1 MKNIKKTERINSKHK
16 KNQVCYEKRGKKTVS
31 LLFVVVVVVV
41 VDVFFYFS
49 FFDCGP
55 FSDYK
60 LTICDFSANL
70 LSRNANATNIFNV
83 KSV

>member
-1 MKNIKKTERINSKHK
+1 MRNA
-16 KNQVCYEKRGKKTVS
+16 GKKPLVYYY
-31 LLFVVVVVVV
+31 LLLLLMF
-41 VDVFFYFS
+41 FFYFS
-49 FFDCGP
+49 FLDCGR

-70 LSRNANATNIFNV
+70 STRNANATNIFNV